1 MENAHGLIAIAAAM
15 ATMTGMAAGL
25 SQGLATGKAV
35 EAIGRN
41 PESDGKVRT
50 TLIIGLALAESTALY
65 GLIVGLILIFMKMN

>member
-1 MENAHGLIAIAAAM
+1 MENVQGLIAIAAAL
-15 ATMTGMAAGL
+15 ATMTGMAAGF

-41 PESDGKVRT
+41 PEADGKIRT

-65 GLIVGLILIFMKMN
+65 GLIVGLILIFMKMA